1 MSGLSNYSL
10 MMDVISRLAAEEEAA
25 SKMSMTPAFAPVPAH
40 PFAEK
45 LPRRETDAGAK
56 SSEMSFAP
64 PPNTAHP
71 ISLSTD
77 DSSVQVQLFD
87 LGMNR
92 RPARTARTTLVSTPS
107 LVDTTM
113 QERRVAQIDKVMR
126 DLESTPG
133 FWNNVELLLQD
144 SWLNGYR
151 GTFFEQ
157 KEDFGGALEC
167 YRRALKLYAL
177 ALKFDRL
184 TAKSSPHIVS
194 YYFLL
199 RRYANVLC
207 DARLPQELVDMRTV
221 SRVHQQMEIIRAE
234 REKWG
239 MKNIEL
245 EDEPFIYADTIMK
258 VLSL

>member
-10 MMDVISRLAAEEEAA
+10 MMDVISRLAAEDEAA
-25 SKMSMTPAFAPVPAH
+25 SKVGMTPAFAPVPAH

-45 LPRRETDAGAK
+45 LPRRESDLCAK
-56 SSEMSFAP
+56 SNELSFAP
-64 PPNTAHP
+64 PPSTAHAV
-71 ISLSTD
+71 SLSTD
-77 DSSVQVQLFD
+77 DASVQVKLFD
-87 LGMNR
+87 MGMNR

-113 QERRVAQIDKVMR
+113 QERRVAQIDQVMR

-133 FWNNVELLLQD
+133 FWNNAELLLQD

-157 KEDFGGALEC
+157 KEDFGGASEC
-167 YRRALKLYAL
+167 YQRALKLYAL
-177 ALKFDRL
+177 ALRADRL

-199 RRYANVLC
+199 KRYASVLC
-207 DARLPQELVDMRTV
+207 DSRLPQELVDMRIV
-221 SRVHQQMEIIRAE
+221 SRIHQQLEIIRAE